1 VNVRRKRHHGAVGG
15 AGAGARVG
23 APSAAIYAAPRET
36 SAHAAPQATAS
47 ARASNQR
54 PLELIGHAHAK
65 EVIGD
70 LVDLLEVDEVVDA
83 GGEAVMTADD
93 PELCVEP
100 SAEVRR
106 VLSRISVRRLSK
118 VRRRRRLLGN

>member
-1 VNVRRKRHHGAVGG
+1 
-15 AGAGARVG
+15 
-23 APSAAIYAAPRET
+23 
-36 SAHAAPQATAS
+36 
-47 ARASNQR
+47 
-54 PLELIGHAHAK
+54 
-65 EVIGD
+65 
-70 LVDLLEVDEVVDA
+70 
-83 GGEAVMTADD
+83 MTADD